1 MMQAEQIW
9 TKKSG
14 NTIATVNEND
24 VVAIDLPLIDSVDST
39 AIQVE
44 VISGK
49 LPSGLRVNGNQITG
63 TPIEVPIETKV
74 RFVLRATYN
83 GHTFDRTFNIVVVG
97 SDLPVWKTPEDLLPA
112 GANDQYFVLDNSY
125 VDFQLVVEDDDIKA
139 GQVLRYSL
147 KSGQIPPGLALT
159 HDGKIQGIVD
169 PILAIEKSIKGGYDA
184 APYDYGAG
192 TGYDWYSAIANS
204 TNGYDSYYYDLV
216 KYDISV
222 NTRTP
227 KKLNRYYQFTVDV
240 TDGES
245 VIPRTFRIFVVGD
258 DFFTA
263 DITTMQAGTGTFTA
277 DASKLRRPIWLTP
290 GDFGYRRANNYISL
304 PLQVINNSTISGL
317 VWYRMEEI
325 NDDGTDS
332 VLPPGLGLDFRN
344 GYIVGRTPYQKDI
357 TETYKFTVSAIR
369 VSFDSER
376 VELQQKTEEAAALN
390 SATLKISKTEK
401 VTATDLIGRTFTVE
415 GNTYKILLADLSHT
429 DYDLITLTYGTRTV
443 MPKGTGINLGIFD
456 LTEAEEAKSTKTF
469 TVNLLGEVNS
479 EITWITSGNLGS
491 VSANYTSTKRIQA
504 STSVP
509 NATLVYR
516 VQSGSLPPGM
526 RLDFSG
532 ELIGTV
538 KSFGNTSE
546 QGLTVFDNGATKF
559 DANTTR
565 MDRQFEF
572 TVEVK
577 DHFGYSI
584 TTRTFTLV
592 VDDPNNKEF
601 SNLHLKPMLTRK
613 QRDTFRDII
622 GDPQIFLPEQ
632 LYRQN
637 DTNFGIQYDLT
648 VLLYAGIE
656 TKNMRYYV
664 AAANLYG
671 KRKTYSIGELRTA
684 VAKEPG
690 TQNVIYE
697 VVYLDLVDPNDTLIN
712 RKTRKSYTH
721 QDHTPLLVNSSHY
734 DVTDETYDSDPYELV
749 VTTKEQGDIVV
760 DFTSSLDIET
770 RDNGVLQYLLAH
782 QLFVYTR
789 LGNILE
795 VSLQT
800 IGSSTNYEL
809 RPSNP
814 NVVTVDMDLYT
825 TDGIYKNK
833 KTISSITNIREEI
846 LKIGETEKDFLP
858 LWMQTPQTTIAE
870 IGYVPALVLCYC
882 KPGGSTLIKEKI
894 ENQKINFKQFELDI
908 DRVVIDNAESNADD
922 QYLVF
927 QNKEYVV

>member
-1 MMQAEQIW
+1 
-9 TKKSG
+9 
-14 NTIATVNEND
+14 
-24 VVAIDLPLIDSVDST
+24 
-39 AIQVE
+39 
-44 VISGK
+44 
-49 LPSGLRVNGNQITG
+49 
-63 TPIEVPIETKV
+63 
-74 RFVLRATYN
+74 
-83 GHTFDRTFNIVVVG
+83 
-97 SDLPVWKTPEDLLPA
+97 
-112 GANDQYFVLDNSY
+112 
-125 VDFQLVVEDDDIKA
+125 
-139 GQVLRYSL
+139 
-147 KSGQIPPGLALT
+147 
-159 HDGKIQGIVD
+159 
-169 PILAIEKSIKGGYDA
+169 
-184 APYDYGAG
+184 
-192 TGYDWYSAIANS
+192 
-204 TNGYDSYYYDLV
+204 
-216 KYDISV
+216 
-222 NTRTP
+222 
-227 KKLNRYYQFTVDV
+227 
-240 TDGES
+240 
-245 VIPRTFRIFVVGD
+245 
-258 DFFTA
+258 
-263 DITTMQAGTGTFTA
+263 
-277 DASKLRRPIWLTP
+277 
-290 GDFGYRRANNYISL
+290 
-304 PLQVINNSTISGL
+304 
-317 VWYRMEEI
+317 MEEI

-344 GYIVGRTPYQKDI
+344 GYIVGRTPYQKGI

-415 GNTYKILLADLSHT
+415 GNTYKILLADLSHA

-443 MPKGTGINLGIFD
+443 MPKGTAINLGIFD

-479 EITWITSGNLGS
+479 EISWLTASDLGS

-516 VQSGSLPPGM
+516 VQSGDLPPGM

-546 QGLTVFDNGATKF
+546 QGLTVFDNGTTKF

-565 MDRQFEF
+565 MDRKFEF

-584 TTRTFTLV
+584 TTRKFTLV
-592 VDDPNNKEF
+592 VDDPNSKEF

-613 QRDTFRDII
+613 QRDAFRDII

-637 DTNFGIQYDLT
+637 DTNFGIQYDPT

-671 KRKTYSIGELRTA
+671 KRKTYSIGRLKTA

-690 TQNVIYE
+690 TQNIIYE
-697 VVYLDLVDPNDTLIN
+697 VVYLDLVDPNETLIN

-749 VTTKEQGDIVV
+749 VTTREQGDVVV

-770 RDNGVLQYLLAH
+770 RDNGTLQYLLAH
-782 QLFVYTR
+782 QLFVYSR

-795 VSLQT
+795 TSLQT
-800 IGSSTNYEL
+800 VGSSTNYEL

-814 NVVTVDMDLYT
+814 NVVTVDIDLYT
-825 TDGIYKNK
+825 ADGIYKNK
-833 KTISSITNIREEI
+833 KTISSITNLREEI

-882 KPGGSTLIKEKI
+882 KPGGSALIKEKI
-894 ENQKINFKQFELDI
+894 EDQKIDFKQFELDI